1 LNRTRENFRNNE
13 RGHFVQHIGGTGLDG
28 SMLLMPLVRFVSA
41 RDPRWLATLD
51 AIEKNLVCDG
61 MVYRYHNDDQH
72 IDGLP
77 GTEGAFAA
85 CSLETGLPAKASL
98 KALSPANRAP
108 TSSTSGKG
116 FV

>member
-51 AIEKNLVCDG
+51 AIEKT
-61 MVYRYHNDDQH
+61 RRIRQ
-72 IDGLP
+72 P
-77 GTEGAFAA
+77 GTAHGQHATGAD
-85 CSLETGLPAKASL
+85 
-98 KALSPANRAP
+98 AP
-108 TSSTSGKG
+108 GVDQRGVFSGSQAQRREE
-116 FV
+116 